1 MPSSSPSYLSGLSNM
16 SDMSSMSSIPGLP
29 SADTIM
35 RGMKQMQAQ
44 KMKGGA
50 GRGESGKKLR
60 GGGGG
65 GDEIVNIVLGVV
77 LILLFFL
84 VLGGIGMAC
93 WNGVPMVDPTKIIVV
108 KEPAVTPAIPITPDA
123 DTPVTPVTPDVKTS
137 ISNGGG
143 NQRAAFRAGGVG
155 PRPGVAKLAAEHE
168 AKALLASA
176 APSIVFVYS
185 EGCGYCKKA
194 APVFEELSAEYPSI
208 KFGSLNARSAAN
220 LARENN
226 ITGYPTFLTNF
237 GSSRKHVGFQPK
249 EAMKVILN
257 GARGSAPSAL
267 SAHHRAR
274 IVVSPVPVVPSA
286 RVRGGAESG
295 GANAG
300 AGPMEVDEATATS
313 ALAATDPKVI
323 VFVYTDWCGF
333 CKKMKPI
340 FAEIAQSGMYAGKV
354 QMMTL
359 NGEKAPTLTAAN
371 KITGFPTFLMN
382 FGDKK
387 QVGFK
392 SKEMFMNM
400 LATAGI

>member
-50 GRGESGKKLR
+50 GRGKSGKKLR
-60 GGGGG
+60 GGGG

-123 DTPVTPVTPDVKTS
+123 DTPVTPDVKTS

-295 GANAG
+295 DANAG

>member
-1 MPSSSPSYLSGLSNM
+1 M

-35 RGMKQMQAQ
+35 RGMKQMQAE
-44 KMKGGA
+44 KIKGGA
-50 GRGESGKKLR
+50 SRGKSGKKLR
-60 GGGGG
+60 GGGCE
-65 GDEIVNIVLGVV
+65 DEIVNIVLGVV

-93 WNGVPMVDPTKIIVV
+93 WNGVPMTDPTKIIVV
-108 KEPAVTPAIPITPDA
+108 KEPAVTPITPINPA
-123 DTPVTPVTPDVKTS
+123 DGKVSLSRMDNV
-137 ISNGGG
+137 
-143 NQRAAFRAGGVG
+143 RADMTGK
-155 PRPGVAKLAAEHE
+155 VAKLAAEHE

-194 APVFEELSAEYPSI
+194 APVFDELSAEYPSI
-208 KFGSLNARSAAN
+208 KFGSLNARSATN

-237 GSSRKHVGFQPK
+237 GSTRKHVGFQPK

-257 GARGSAPSAL
+257 SARGSAAASAL
-267 SAHHRAR
+267 AAHHRSR
-274 IVVSPVPVVPSA
+274 IVVSPVPVA
-286 RVRGGAESG
+286 RARGDAEMT
-295 GANAG
+295 
-300 AGPMEVDEATATS
+300 GPMEVDEATATK

-340 FAEIAQSGMYAGKV
+340 FSEIAQSGVYAGKV
-354 QMMTL
+354 QMMML

-371 KITGFPTFLMN
+371 KITGFRTFLMN

-400 LATAGI
+400 LATAGV

>member
-50 GRGESGKKLR
+50 GRGKSGKKLR
-60 GGGGG
+60 GGGG

-313 ALAATDPKVI
+313 ALAATDP
-323 VFVYTDWCGF
+323 
-333 CKKMKPI
+333 
-340 FAEIAQSGMYAGKV
+340 
-354 QMMTL
+354 
-359 NGEKAPTLTAAN
+359 
-371 KITGFPTFLMN
+371 
-382 FGDKK
+382 
-387 QVGFK
+387 
-392 SKEMFMNM
+392 
-400 LATAGI
+400 